1 MNTISAEGYDVEE
14 CPPVTSTYGW
24 NGEECPCVVVEYSA
38 IGCCEDFAP
47 HHYEHVYDSLD
58 GTRDAARRHDAL
70 ARRKYVKPFK
80 WFKFNRARRAT
91 AK

>member
-1 MNTISAEGYDVEE
+1 MNTISKDGWDGEE
-14 CPPVTSTYGW
+14 CPPVTVMEVY
-24 NGEECPCVVVEYSA
+24 EIELIPCLEFDIPPFNPSA
-38 IGCCEDFAP
+38 
-47 HHYEHVYDSLD
+47 D
-58 GTRDAARRHDAL
+58 GIRDAARRHNAL

>member
-1 MNTISAEGYDVEE
+1 MNTTSTSTDGWAGEE
-14 CPPVTSTYGW
+14 CPPVTATTAVW
-24 NGEECPCVVVEYSA
+24 EIELIPFP
-38 IGCCEDFAP
+38 DFDWP
-47 HHYEHVYDSLD
+47 PVNPSVD
-58 GTRDAARRHDAL
+58 GVRDAARRHDAL

>member
-1 MNTISAEGYDVEE
+1 MNTISTDGYEAEE
-14 CPPVTSTYGW
+14 CPPVTVTAMEVW
-24 NGEECPCVVVEYSA
+24 EVEL
-38 IGCCEDFAP
+38 IPFPDFDWP
-47 HHYEHVYDSLD
+47 PVNPSVD
-58 GTRDAARRHDAL
+58 GVRDAARRHDVL